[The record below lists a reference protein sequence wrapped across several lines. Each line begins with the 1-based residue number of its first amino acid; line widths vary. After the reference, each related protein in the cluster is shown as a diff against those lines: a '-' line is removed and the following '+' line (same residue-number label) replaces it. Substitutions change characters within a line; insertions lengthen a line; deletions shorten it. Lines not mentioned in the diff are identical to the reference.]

1 MTTVVPGRRTRR
13 QSELLDRLLSLF
25 LTQGFSRF
33 TLDDLAAEL
42 RCSKTTLYALAPS
55 KEQLAVEVVKH
66 YFKNATAQ
74 VEATVARQT
83 RHDRRIAA
91 YLNAVAD
98 ALRPASRTFLD
109 DVATFAPARSVYE
122 RNTRIAAD
130 RVRTLIEDGIASK
143 TFRQV
148 DIGFAAEMVAHIM
161 QAIQRGDIA
170 RRTGLNDA
178 EAYRE
183 LASFVLHSLRVD

>member
-25 LTQGFSRF
+25 LEQGFSRF

-109 DVATFAPARSVYE
+109 DVATFAPAR
-122 RNTRIAAD
+122 
-130 RVRTLIEDGIASK
+130 
-143 TFRQV
+143 
-148 DIGFAAEMVAHIM
+148 
-161 QAIQRGDIA
+161 
-170 RRTGLNDA
+170 
-178 EAYRE
+178 
-183 LASFVLHSLRVD
+183 

>member
-66 YFKNATAQ
+66 YFKNATAE
-74 VEATVARQT
+74 VESAVGKQT
-83 RHDRRIAA
+83 RPDRRIAA

-98 ALRPASRTFLD
+98 ALRPATRTFLD

-130 RVRTLIEDGIASK
+130 RVRTLIEEGIASK
-143 TFRQV
+143 AFRQV
-148 DIGFAAEMVAHIM
+148 DIGFAAEMVAHTM

-170 RRTGLNDA
+170 RRTGLTDA

-183 LASFVLHSLRVD
+183 LASFVLHSLRHD